1 MIIHEKDGNMEIKA
15 EEIFN
20 TALKLKPVE
29 RAGLVDRLLL
39 SLDIPDK
46 TIDEIW
52 QKEIDKRLKAYEA
65 GEMGTV
71 SVQEVLSKYKTK

>member
-1 MIIHEKDGNMEIKA
+1 MEIKA